1 MIAASLRGLLARHAV
16 VQAVTQAVALA
27 TGLVM
32 SAVLSRHLG
41 VDGFG
46 SFTYLFAFIYFFL
59 ALSDLGVQ
67 TIVVREISQQPGRSG
82 EIVGAMVS
90 FRVIV
95 ALVALMASWA
105 VIVRMAFP
113 PDLARSLALFSLML
127 PLGALKLPVAVF
139 QARLKIEYGAAID
152 VITRVVGLAL
162 VMLVVWLGKGLV
174 AIAAALVAND
184 LASVILIWIV
194 SRRLVRVVWRVD
206 RACWARV
213 LQASLP
219 LGLAGLLVAL
229 TNRVDFLMLERMVGL
244 EPVGLYGAAYRITGV
259 LERLPQL
266 VMITL
271 YPIMA
276 RAALDDVRGLRL
288 LYHRT
293 LAVFAVLAIMVVAV
307 IHWLGPWLLGQLF
320 GREFEPADPGLQ
332 VLVWSTA
339 FLYVAIAGGHLLIS
353 AGWQRVSLGAWL
365 AGTGLNIGLNLL
377 WIPRWGFVG
386 AAMATACTYAVILAV
401 TLVSAELAMRHLA
414 ARRSVEPVGGGAAED
429 LPSPVVGD
437 A

>member
-1 MIAASLRGLLARHAV
+1 MSAASLRGLLARHAV
-16 VQAVTQAVALA
+16 AQAVTQAVALA

-32 SAVLSRHLG
+32 AAVLSRYLG

-46 SFTYLFAFIYFFL
+46 RFTYLFAFIYFFL

-67 TIVVREISQQPGRSG
+67 TIVVREISQQPERSG

-90 FRVIV
+90 LRVIV
-95 ALVALMASWA
+95 ALVTAAGCWA
-105 VIVRMAFP
+105 VISWMAFA
-113 PDLARSLALFSLML
+113 PDLARSLALFSLLL
-127 PLGALKLPVAVF
+127 PLSALKLPVAVF

-152 VITRVVGLAL
+152 VATRLVGLAL
-162 VMLVVWLGKGLV
+162 VMLVVWLGRGLV
-174 AIAAALVAND
+174 AVAAALVAAD
-184 LASVILIWIV
+184 VASVIMIWV
-194 SRRLVRVVWRVD
+194 VARRLVHVVWRID

-213 LQASLP
+213 LRASLP
-219 LGLAGLLVAL
+219 LGLAGLLVAV

-276 RAALDDVRGLRL
+276 RAALDDVPGLRV

-293 LAVFAVLAIMVVAV
+293 VGAFAALALVIVAA
-307 IHWLGPWLLGQLF
+307 IHWLGPWLLGRLF
-320 GREFEPADPGLQ
+320 GREFEAADPGLQ
-332 VLVWSTA
+332 ALVWSTA
-339 FLYVAIAGGHLLIS
+339 FLFVAIAGGHLLIS
-353 AGWQRVSLGAWL
+353 AGWERVSLAAWI

-377 WIPRWGFVG
+377 WIPRWGLVG
-386 AAMATACTYAVILAV
+386 AALATVCTYAVILAV
-401 TLVSAELAMRHLA
+401 TLVGAELALGRLA
-414 ARRSVEPVGGGAAED
+414 ARRGVERPDGGAEV
-429 LPSPVVGD
+429 LPSVLAGD
-437 A
+437 R